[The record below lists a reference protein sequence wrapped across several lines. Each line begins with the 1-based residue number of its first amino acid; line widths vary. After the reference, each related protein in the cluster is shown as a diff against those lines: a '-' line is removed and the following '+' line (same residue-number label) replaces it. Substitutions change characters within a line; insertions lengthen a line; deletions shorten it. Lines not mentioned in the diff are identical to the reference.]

1 MNEPTEQEP
10 NIDWHGLDADNA
22 FVAAQGL
29 DVVAASITAQNKYP
43 TAARFVEI
51 LAVALY
57 RVSVEKAEAEGKQP
71 RPLNEALQ
79 AHEKAQ
85 KRHVN

>member
-1 MNEPTEQEP
+1 MNKQLP
-10 NIDWHGLDADNA
+10 DLSDLDSNNA

-29 DVVAASITAQNKYP
+29 DAVAASITAQGKYP
-43 TAARFVEI
+43 TAAHFVEI

-71 RPLNEALQ
+71 RPLKEALQ
-79 AHEKAQ
+79 AHEKAT
-85 KRHVN
+85 KRHLN